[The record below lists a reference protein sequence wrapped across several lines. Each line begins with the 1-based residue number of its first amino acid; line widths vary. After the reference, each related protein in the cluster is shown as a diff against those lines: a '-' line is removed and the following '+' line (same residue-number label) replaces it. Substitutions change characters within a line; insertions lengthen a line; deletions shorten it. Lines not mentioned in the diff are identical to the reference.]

1 MARTNKQ
8 GIAAKKAQQAKQAKR
23 ASGTKR
29 YDYPKRNISLQDA
42 KDMGFVWVVSNPKWR
57 EFHRFLKWRKVCR
70 ETRLRI
76 DPDGYR
82 MVILPSWWSEMVQ
95 VMQSWRVR
103 WKLIKNISS

>member
-23 ASGTKR
+23 AAGTR
-29 YDYPKRNISLQDA
+29 RFDYPKRNVSLQDA
-42 KDMGFVWVVSNPKWR
+42 KDMGFVWVVANPRWR
-57 EFHRFLKWRKVCR
+57 EFHWFLKWRKVCR

-76 DPDGYR
+76 DPDWYR
-82 MVILPSWWSEMVQ
+82 MVILPSWWSQMVQ

-103 WKLIKNISS
+103 WKLIKNVSK